1 MPSIE
6 EQQELV
12 SRIAQFISFGEQVE
26 QRLTEAQT
34 RINQLTQSILAKA
47 FRGELTADWREQ
59 HPELIS
65 GESSAEALLA
75 RIQAERT
82 KLEPRKRAVRK
93 RVGAK

>member
-65 GESSAEALLA
+65 GENSAEALLA
-75 RIQAERT
+75 QIQAARA
-82 KLEPRKRAVRK
+82 KLEPKKRARRK
-93 RVGAK
+93 KVASR